1 MNAKK
6 RLILIILLFALVLIG
21 GVIAYQKLGSGLSG
35 GTLMTETPSETEGLS
50 GGDNVTLDSSS
61 QETNSSSPETEN
73 VSSIAPDFTVY
84 NADGEAVTLHSF
96 FGKPIVLN
104 FWSSACPP
112 CQSEMP
118 EFQEVFEEQGE
129 EIQFLMIDCVG
140 TYIGGKIET
149 LESGQS
155 YVEEQG
161 FTFPVYFDTTQN
173 AIQTY
178 GISSFPTT
186 FFLDADGNLVTYGMG
201 ALNKAT
207 LEKGISMI
215 RETTSN

>member
-1 MNAKK
+1 
-6 RLILIILLFALVLIG
+6 
-21 GVIAYQKLGSGLSG
+21 
-35 GTLMTETPSETEGLS
+35 
-50 GGDNVTLDSSS
+50 
-61 QETNSSSPETEN
+61 
-73 VSSIAPDFTVY
+73 
-84 NADGEAVTLHSF
+84 
-96 FGKPIVLN
+96 
-104 FWSSACPP
+104 
-112 CQSEMP
+112 MP

-215 RETTSN
+215 RENTSN